1 MSTQMSMQMADV
13 TNRVAGT
20 VAPGFEPVRERF
32 AANFLRDDH
41 CREVGAALTVF
52 QGERCVVDVWAGHM
66 DAGGEQPWRKDTLLN
81 VYSTTKGM
89 VACCIA
95 LLVDRGALRYDDTV
109 ASVWPEFAQ
118 NGKQHITIEQ
128 VLSHQ
133 AGLPAFEAPTTLED
147 LYDWHARCA
156 ALAGQKTRWTPGEK
170 TAYHPITYGY
180 LAGEIVRRV
189 SGHSVGEFLQKEL
202 ALPLQA
208 DFFIGLE
215 PELDRR
221 VATTLAPKNLIDP
234 SALPAIEETRLS
246 VTNPMLNPRAA
257 NTAQWRRAEMP
268 ALNGHASADAIAR
281 VYAMLANGGT
291 FARRRLLSPA
301 TIERMTQVRSDR
313 MDLTLGMAASWAA
326 GVVLNGTTT
335 FFGPNPRSY
344 GHSGWGGSF
353 GCADQEKRLAIGYVC
368 NQMGPA
374 LVGDVRA
381 RELCAAVYSCL

>member
-1 MSTQMSMQMADV
+1 MNIQA
-13 TNRVAGT
+13 NRVAGT

-41 CREVGAALTVF
+41 CREVGAALAVF
-52 QGERCVVDVWAGHM
+52 HGERCVVDVWAGHM
-66 DAGGEQPWRKDTLLN
+66 DVGGAQPWRKDTLLN

-109 ASVWPEFAQ
+109 ATVWPEFAQ

-133 AGLPAFEAPTTLED
+133 AGLPAFEQPTTLED

-202 ALPLQA
+202 AMPLEA

-215 PELDRR
+215 PALDRR

-234 SALPAIEETRLS
+234 SALPSLEETRLS
-246 VTNPMLNPRAA
+246 VTNPMLDPRAA

-281 VYAMLANGGT
+281 IYAMLANGGT

-313 MDLTLGMAASWAA
+313 MDLTLGMPANWAA

-353 GCADQEKRLAIGYVC
+353 GCADPDRRLAIGYVC
-368 NQMGPA
+368 NQMGPD

-381 RELCAAVYSCL
+381 RELCAAIYGCL